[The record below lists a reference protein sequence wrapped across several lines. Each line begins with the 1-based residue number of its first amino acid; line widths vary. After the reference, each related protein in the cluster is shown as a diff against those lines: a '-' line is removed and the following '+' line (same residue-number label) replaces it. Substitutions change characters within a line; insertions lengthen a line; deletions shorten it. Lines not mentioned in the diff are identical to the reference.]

1 MNSVVNVVS
10 VCLETED
17 WTAENKIIGATMIS
31 EIGYCDPHHWS
42 SNDPKWSKSHA
53 ARAMEN
59 DKRHAHNRATYYFTG
74 LGNSALYLFD

>member
-42 SNDPKWSKSHA
+42 SNDPKWSKSIS
-53 ARAMEN
+53 RSS
-59 DKRHAHNRATYYFTG
+59 R
-74 LGNSALYLFD
+74 